1 MEHAVRGQMDN
12 EVGPD
17 QLVALLDAQGASAL
31 QVTRKAQLCKDT
43 AIALNK
49 VAPLFLMHRHSVR
62 TQPTAATVS
71 PMSLL
76 RQPFKIVPVPPR
88 G

>member
-1 MEHAVRGQMDN
+1 MRRQMDN

-43 AIALNK
+43 AVALNK
-49 VAPLFLMHRHSVR
+49 VVHSV
-62 TQPTAATVS
+62 
-71 PMSLL
+71 
-76 RQPFKIVPVPPR
+76 
-88 G
+88 